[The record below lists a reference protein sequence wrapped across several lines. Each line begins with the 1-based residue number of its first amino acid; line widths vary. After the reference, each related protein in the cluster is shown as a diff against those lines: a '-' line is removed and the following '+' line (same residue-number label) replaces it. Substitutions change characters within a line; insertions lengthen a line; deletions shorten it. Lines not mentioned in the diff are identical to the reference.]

1 MTTTT
6 DIAISRLHAS
16 PANPRRNIGDVSEL
30 AASIRA
36 IGLLEPLVVRPNDDG
51 FEVVCGARRLAAA
64 AKAGLTEVACTVK
77 EMDDRAFLEA
87 ALAENLQRE
96 NLTVLEEAE
105 AYAGLVKLGHSQ
117 RELAKQIGRSQA
129 HISRRLSLLKLPAPA
144 LDALDTG
151 RITIDEAI
159 TLARVPASKVAEVFK
174 GKGSV
179 SYEVGKVIREQEHA
193 EKVAAA
199 RAELAKTGV
208 TVIETIPTPAWKHRL
223 DGPDGYG
230 HLRLTP
236 EEHAGEPCHVAVL
249 HWEKVEL
256 YCTDPD
262 RHGPAG
268 DSDLKTPIAEESEDE
283 DDEEPAETP
292 EERAAQAIR
301 RAERESQFAA
311 QGERKARRSEAIEAR
326 RAFAATAIADVDA
339 AGAVELTALLYAHCF
354 YVEDPFDRQT
364 ADLLGL
370 EKDTFNN
377 TPAAEQVRAYAAKG
391 SRNRTRA
398 VAAAA
403 ACLFETMATPSQ
415 YSLVDEHVRLHEDD
429 DEAGAR
435 AWFAWL
441 VGRGYELSD
450 HDRELLPEPEPPT
463 EEQPEDAVAWYDD
476 PEEGPRW
483 VDASE
488 AQAIEGVDAAHLH
501 YLEGQPNAEDELDA
515 KAFDA
520 ALDPSTCP
528 GFQERPGGAVAG
540 NGCALC
546 GGLPS
551 HHGPASVEV
560 YKATKA
566 AKKWTW
572 LCTAC
577 RATGTKTTEAYA
589 REMGDLHL
597 SEAHAP
603 APAKVG
609 AEVSA

>member
-1 MTTTT
+1 MTTT
-6 DIAISRLHAS
+6 DIAIDRLHAS

-30 AASIRA
+30 AASISA

-64 AKAGLTEVACTVK
+64 TKAGLTEVACTVK

-193 EKVAAA
+193 ERVAAA

-230 HLRLTP
+230 HLKLTP
-236 EEHAGEPCHVAVL
+236 EEHAGEPCHVAVI

-262 RHGPAG
+262 RHGPA
-268 DSDLKTPIAEESEDE
+268 
-283 DDEEPAETP
+283 EEPADTP
-292 EERAAQAIR
+292 EEQAAQAAR
-301 RAERESQFAA
+301 RAERESAFAA
-311 QGERKARRSEAIEAR
+311 QAERKARRSEAIEAR
-326 RAFAATAIADVDA
+326 RAFAAGAIADVDA
-339 AGAVELTALLYAHCF
+339 GGAVELTALLYAHCF
-354 YVEDPFDRQT
+354 YIEDPFDGQT

-370 EKDTFNN
+370 QKDTFNN
-377 TPAAEQVRAYAAKG
+377 TPAADQIKAFMAKG
-391 SRNRTRA
+391 PRNRTRA

-403 ACLFETMATPSQ
+403 ACLFETMATPSP
-415 YSLVDEHVRLHEDD
+415 YSLVDEHVRLHQED

-450 HDRELLPEPEPPT
+450 HDRELIPEPEPPA
-463 EEQPEDAVAWYDD
+463 EAQPTDAVAWYDD
-476 PEEGPRW
+476 PEDGPRW
-483 VDASE
+483 VDAAE
-488 AQAIEGVDAAHLH
+488 AGVIGA
-501 YLEGQPNAEDELDA
+501 LDA
-515 KAFDA
+515 DRLHVMPSHGEVNLDKAA
-520 ALDPSTCP
+520 VEQPSVTVTVKKSGKRWKATCSTC
-528 GFQERPGGAVAG
+528 GELGH
-540 NGCALC
+540 NT
-546 GGLPS
+546 S
-551 HHGPASVEV
+551 
-560 YKATKA
+560 
-566 AKKWTW
+566 
-572 LCTAC
+572 
-577 RATGTKTTEAYA
+577 EAYA
-589 REMGDLHL
+589 NERG
-597 SEAHAP
+597 EAHLADEHGRP
-603 APAKVG
+603 AEEAT
-609 AEVSA
+609 A